1 MRFAIPHFVIA
12 ACVTLSAPVCN
23 ALTIVRCEDAG
34 GSVTYRDHCPPN
46 DRQTGEQK
54 VPGGGA
60 NSPSALRAAAVRTS
74 PVVIFTVPA
83 CDACDLMRHHLV
95 TLEIPFTEQ
104 NVDTDPA
111 AQAALKAISGGV
123 TVPTT
128 AVGKK
133 VVTGYNKAGLQA
145 LLGAAGYELQK
156 APPGSAPAASNSPP
170 H

>member
-1 MRFAIPHFVIA
+1 MRFAIQAFAIVACIA
-12 ACVTLSAPVCN
+12 GSAPVCH
-23 ALTIVRCEDAG
+23 ALTVVRCEAAD
-34 GSVTYRDHCPPN
+34 GSVTYRDHCPPS

-54 VPGGGA
+54 LAGGGG
-60 NSPSALRAAAVRTS
+60 NPSAARAALLRAS

-104 NVDTDPA
+104 NVDTDPV
-111 AQAALKAISGGV
+111 AQAALKALSGGV

-145 LLGAAGYELQK
+145 LLSAAGYGLEK
-156 APPGSAPAASNSPP
+156 APAVGAAAASSSPAP
-170 H
+170 